1 MQAMKHRHGSLFESN
16 IDPQVVAW
24 MKSHTVGDLRNLAV
38 EMESK
43 GENAAGLRDAI
54 QVFEGIA

>member
-1 MQAMKHRHGSLFESN
+1 MKHRHGSLFESN